1 MSLNESISD
10 EQINAF
16 IDDQLDQDERARI
29 ITVLQK
35 DRALQE
41 RVNKLRQVKEMLTIA
56 YDQPP
61 QPLLKPSRIHAVS
74 RVTQAIA
81 AGVLLVLGFGMGWML
96 HLEMNS
102 TPNPSFTTVEQLDQ
116 RINANQKVLFHVST
130 MDGNRIE
137 STLKQAERLLAWHK
151 QSELPL
157 DLEVVVNAQGLG
169 LLRDNSPYASKV
181 KKLVSDYD
189 NIAFLACGQAKENA
203 RLKEGRDIEL
213 LPEAVQVPAALDL
226 ILSRIKKGWLYVKV

>member
-1 MSLNESISD
+1 M
-10 EQINAF
+10 
-16 IDDQLDQDERARI
+16 
-29 ITVLQK
+29 
-35 DRALQE
+35 
-41 RVNKLRQVKEMLTIA
+41 
-56 YDQPP
+56 
-61 QPLLKPSRIHAVS
+61 
-74 RVTQAIA
+74 
-81 AGVLLVLGFGMGWML
+81 
-96 HLEMNS
+96 
-102 TPNPSFTTVEQLDQ
+102 
-116 RINANQKVLFHVST
+116 
-130 MDGNRIE
+130 
-137 STLKQAERLLAWHK
+137 
-151 QSELPL
+151 